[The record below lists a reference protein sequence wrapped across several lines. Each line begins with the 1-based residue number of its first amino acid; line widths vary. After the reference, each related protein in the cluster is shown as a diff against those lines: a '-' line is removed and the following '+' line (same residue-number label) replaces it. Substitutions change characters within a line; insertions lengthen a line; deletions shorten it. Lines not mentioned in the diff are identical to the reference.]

1 MSHESQTLRGE
12 GGASLRIPG
21 ELVGK
26 TLEPV
31 RTAEDAYTDAEEA
44 PTVSEPREMSRPEST
59 SEFAEAVHNYV
70 RQYISLAD
78 TKAAF
83 TFTVSTTLLAFLY
96 QQNVS
101 SRWIKPPSTWGLGDI
116 LGFIA
121 MLCLAGGS
129 LVSLAVI
136 VPRLKGSKRGYVFWG
151 AIVGVGSPAK
161 YAEEV
166 LQRSSNDL
174 VKAKLEHCYELA
186 SVCTRKYRTLNLAI
200 RIGALGLS
208 AGVLYLLFFK
218 PPS

>member
-1 MSHESQTLRGE
+1 MSRESQTFRGE
-12 GGASLRIPG
+12 GGESLRIPG

-26 TLEPV
+26 TLEPA
-31 RTAEDAYTDAEEA
+31 RTAEEAYTDAEEA
-44 PTVSEPREMSRPEST
+44 PTISEPREVSRLAST
-59 SEFAEAVHNYV
+59 SDFAEAVHNYI
-70 RQYISLAD
+70 RQYINLAD

-83 TFTVSTTLLAFLY
+83 TFTVTTTLLAFLY
-96 QQNVS
+96 QQGVS
-101 SRWIKPPSTWGLGDI
+101 SRWIKPPSTWGPGDI

-121 MLCLAGGS
+121 MLGLAGGS

-136 VPRLKGSKRGYVFWG
+136 VPRLKGSKRGYVFWN
-151 AIVGVGSPAK
+151 AIVEFDSAAN

-166 LQRSSNDL
+166 LRRSSNEL

-208 AGVLYLLFFK
+208 AGVLYLLFFR